1 MERVDRGKEA
11 ERESEGETNYSSS
24 LAPSAARTVVERRL
38 MYNTGNIPAAL

>member
-24 LAPSAARTVVERRL
+24 LAHSAARTVVERRL